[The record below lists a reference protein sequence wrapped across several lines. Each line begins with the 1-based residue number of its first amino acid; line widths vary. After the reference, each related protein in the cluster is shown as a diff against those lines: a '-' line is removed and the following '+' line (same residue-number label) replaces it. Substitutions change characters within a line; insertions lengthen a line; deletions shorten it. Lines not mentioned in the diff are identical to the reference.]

1 MATTGAPAGGVGAT
15 PSTVSKITFK
25 SGTAAVPTAN
35 LDDPDSVV
43 MTANHVLAQGLGHTG
58 WVSVVGGNATCA
70 ATLNGWI
77 LSDTFDG
84 KPDLLSDRANWIP
97 TDAVYSQQ
105 WEDLVSAGGLKVATY
120 DDPLALKLAVTEA
133 AKVFPRKEL
142 GGGDVVRRG
151 QFL

>member
-70 ATLNGWI
+70 ATLNSWI
-77 LSDTFDG
+77 LGDTFDG

-97 TDAVYSQQ
+97 TGRCDAVRSNASPWHTRYTRGEAFFLLFITKDSGSQ
-105 WEDLVSAGGLKVATY
+105 KV
-120 DDPLALKLAVTEA
+120 
-133 AKVFPRKEL
+133 
-142 GGGDVVRRG
+142 
-151 QFL
+151 Q